1 MAVPTL
7 GFLIVVLS
15 LTIEGLV
22 RCWAELLLVIAL
34 TKPALDSIRARLPCT
49 VLLLPFD
56 VVVQEH
62 HVGPNEVI
70 RALPIINLLV
80 P

>member
-22 RCWAELLLVIAL
+22 RCWAVFLLVVAL
-34 TKPALDSIRARLPCT
+34 AKPALESPRLRLPCS
-49 VLLLPFD
+49 VLLLPLD
-56 VVVQEH
+56 VVVEEH
-62 HVGPNEVI
+62 HLGPNEVI

>member
-7 GFLIVVLS
+7 GFLAVVLG

-22 RCWAELLLVIAL
+22 RCWAVFLLVVAPA
-34 TKPALDSIRARLPCT
+34 KPALESPRLRLPCA

-56 VVVQEH
+56 VVVEEH

>member
-22 RCWAELLLVIAL
+22 RCWAELLLMVAL
-34 TKPALDSIRARLPCT
+34 AKPALESPRVRLPCS
-49 VLLLPFD
+49 VLLLSLD
-56 VVVQEH
+56 VVVEEH
-62 HVGPNEVI
+62 YLGPNEII